1 MSKSTQSDKGDKL
14 WAIMAVVSGLGAAKV
29 TNKLLST
36 GWKASTGRKPPA
48 NPADP
53 DVPIGGEEANV
64 TVRTW
69 GEILPKDVPL
79 EGEVGAD
86 ATSDAATW
94 ARKPH
99 WELGETL
106 DIIDNPRGAKIAG
119 SDFPVYKG
127 AGSALQH

>member
-53 DVPIGGEEANV
+53 DVSIGEAV
-64 TVRTW
+64 AWSIATGALVALARMFVQRRAADYFVKSV
-69 GEILPKDVPL
+69 GRLPKQL
-79 EGEVGAD
+79 EKD
-86 ATSDAATW
+86 A
-94 ARKPH
+94 
-99 WELGETL
+99 
-106 DIIDNPRGAKIAG
+106 
-119 SDFPVYKG
+119 
-127 AGSALQH
+127 